1 VIDHGGFGWTLRLAV
16 LSLMLGTSGAAH
28 ADEVPVDQVVAP
40 PEEAPAPTASDTA
53 LAEARERIGTG
64 EQLFE
69 MGNFNAALAEF
80 ERAGTLLEGH
90 PMHYLVLYNI
100 GQCYEQLFQYGRAM
114 SYYQRYLDEGGADAE
129 DAGEVRGKI
138 QVLRS
143 LLGTITVTVNTE
155 HFVVWI
161 DGQRVGEDETEFMVP
176 GGTHQVEVRATGF
189 EVERQE
195 VQLPARETRAL
206 TFELA
211 ALAEEYEGTSPV
223 LFYGSVGVAGAALV
237 GGVALGIVARA
248 ARNRVDAANAAG
260 GAQAI
265 TIATQAERDRI
276 RGLSIGADVLFGSAL
291 LFGATALILGFTT
304 NFGGDEED
312 EEEAASASRPRLYF
326 DGTVA
331 RGGFDLRLGGSF

>member
-1 VIDHGGFGWTLRLAV
+1 MRTRCPSIRWSRLQRQRP
-16 LSLMLGTSGAAH
+16 H
-28 ADEVPVDQVVAP
+28 
-40 PEEAPAPTASDTA
+40 PTASDTA

-143 LLGTITVTVNTE
+143 LLGTITVSVNTE

-211 ALAEEYEGTSPV
+211 ALAEEYEGTSPA

-237 GGVALGIVARA
+237 GGVVLAASWRA
-248 ARNRVDAANAAG
+248 PPATGWTTPTRQAEHE
-260 GAQAI
+260 AI

-276 RGLSIGADVLFGSAL
+276 RGLSIGADALFGTRAAVRRH
-291 LFGATALILGFTT
+291 GAHPGVHHQLRGRRRRR
-304 NFGGDEED
+304 
-312 EEEAASASRPRLYF
+312 EEAASASRPRLYF

>member
-1 VIDHGGFGWTLRLAV
+1 MICHGGYGWTLRLAA
-16 LSLMLGTSGAAH
+16 LSLVLGTSAAAYADELPVDEAAAPDGGGAPAGAA
-28 ADEVPVDQVVAP
+28 D
-40 PEEAPAPTASDTA
+40 PALD
-53 LAEARERIGTG
+53 EARERIGTG
-64 EQLFE
+64 EQLFS

-90 PMHYLVLYNI
+90 PLHFLVLYNI

-114 SYYQRYLDEGGADAE
+114 TYYQRYLDEGGGEAE

-143 LLGTITVTVNTE
+143 LLGTITVSVNTE

-161 DGQRVGEDETEFMVP
+161 DGTRVGEDETEFMVP

-211 ALAEEYEGTSPV
+211 ALAEEYEGTHPA

-237 GGVALGIVARA
+237 GGVVLGVMART
-248 ARNRVDAANAAG
+248 ARNRVDDANAAG
-260 GAQAI
+260 GSEAI

-276 RGLSIGADVLFGSAL
+276 RGLSIGADALFGSAL

-304 NFGGDEED
+304 NFGGDEEP
-312 EEEAASASRPRLYF
+312 EGSASSPRLYF

>member
-1 VIDHGGFGWTLRLAV
+1 
-16 LSLMLGTSGAAH
+16 MLGTSGAAH

-155 HFVVWI
+155 HF
-161 DGQRVGEDETEFMVP
+161 
-176 GGTHQVEVRATGF
+176 
-189 EVERQE
+189 
-195 VQLPARETRAL
+195 
-206 TFELA
+206 
-211 ALAEEYEGTSPV
+211 
-223 LFYGSVGVAGAALV
+223 
-237 GGVALGIVARA
+237 
-248 ARNRVDAANAAG
+248 
-260 GAQAI
+260 AQH
-265 TIATQAERDRI
+265 
-276 RGLSIGADVLFGSAL
+276 
-291 LFGATALILGFTT
+291 
-304 NFGGDEED
+304 
-312 EEEAASASRPRLYF
+312 
-326 DGTVA
+326 
-331 RGGFDLRLGGSF
+331 

>member
-1 VIDHGGFGWTLRLAV
+1 MICHSGYGWTLRLAA
-16 LSLMLGTSGAAH
+16 LSLVWVLGSSAAAQ
-28 ADEVPVDQVVAP
+28 ADEVPAEQAAAP
-40 PEEAPAPTASDTA
+40 EGEAAPAADPA
-53 LAEARERIGTG
+53 LEEARERIGTG
-64 EQLFE
+64 ERLFS

-90 PMHYLVLYNI
+90 PLHFLVLYNI

-114 SYYQRYLDEGGADAE
+114 TYYQRYLDEGGGDAE

-138 QVLRS
+138 TVLRS
-143 LLGTITVTVNTE
+143 LLGTITITVNTDQ
-155 HFVVWI
+155 FVVWI
-161 DGQRVGEDETEFMVP
+161 DGTQVGENETEFMVP
-176 GGTHQVEVRATGF
+176 GGTHQVEVRAAGF

-211 ALAEEYEGTSPV
+211 ALAEEYGGTHPA
-223 LFYGSVGVAGAALV
+223 LFYGSVGVAGASLV
-237 GGVALGIVARA
+237 GGVVLAAVARA
-248 ARNRVDAANAAG
+248 ARNRVDDANAEG
-260 GAQAI
+260 GSQAI
-265 TIATQAERDRI
+265 LVATQAERDRI
-276 RGLSIGADVLFGSAL
+276 RGLSIGADALFGSAL

-304 NFGGDEED
+304 NFGDDEAPEGS
-312 EEEAASASRPRLYF
+312 AARPRLYF